1 MIAPEQIW
9 VWLPTI
15 DEMGSSVHRNFDCDL
30 DGGHYI
36 QEYIRKDASDAA
48 IAAARA
54 EGVREGMLKAAEI
67 ADAHEKRWN
76 DTAYDRRQ
84 NGRDDNF
91 ACACASAST
100 HIGIEI
106 RAAAEAQP

>member
-1 MIAPEQIW
+1 MSDAAPFPDNA
-9 VWLPTI
+9 WLTYREATQRWGLQMRK
-15 DEMGSSVHRNFDCDL
+15 D
-30 DGGHYI
+30 
-36 QEYIRKDASDAA
+36 QTEYIRKDASDAA

-106 RAAAEAQP
+106 RAAAESQP

>member
-1 MIAPEQIW
+1 MSAPERIW
-9 VWLPTI
+9 VDDDGYWFDI
-15 DEMGSSVHRNFDCDL
+15 DPSETRP
-30 DGGHYI
+30 
-36 QEYIRKDASDAA
+36 EYIRKDASDAA
-48 IAAARA
+48 IASARA

-106 RAAAEAQP
+106 RAAAESQP